1 MAEFGNNNVDLDIWV
16 LFHILKDN
24 LAVFEALGFPNS
36 GLNLRWEDVVIFI
49 FIKLLLMDISLR
61 WKGSHKSIISSL
73 EKDCILWTLLR
84 GGGARILVLLTRM
97 EYFFTTFPK
106 KT

>member
-1 MAEFGNNNVDLDIWV
+1 MAEFGNNLNIWV

-97 EYFFTTFPK
+97 E
-106 KT
+106 

>member
-97 EYFFTTFPK
+97 E
-106 KT
+106 

>member
-73 EKDCILWTLLR
+73 EKDCILWTLLP
-84 GGGARILVLLTRM
+84 GGGAI
-97 EYFFTTFPK
+97 FFTTFPK

>member
-49 FIKLLLMDISLR
+49 FIKLLLMEGVAQINNFLIGKRLYSMDTSAWGRGQNLGALNSDGIFFYNFS
-61 WKGSHKSIISSL
+61 K
-73 EKDCILWTLLR
+73 KDVTL
-84 GGGARILVLLTRM
+84 
-97 EYFFTTFPK
+97 
-106 KT
+106 

>member
-61 WKGSHKSIISSL
+61 WKGSHKSIKRLYSMDTSAWGRGQNLGALNSDGIFFYNFSK
-73 EKDCILWTLLR
+73 KDVTL
-84 GGGARILVLLTRM
+84 
-97 EYFFTTFPK
+97 
-106 KT
+106 

>member
-73 EKDCILWTLLR
+73 EKDCIFGHFCVGEGPESWCS
-84 GGGARILVLLTRM
+84 
-97 EYFFTTFPK
+97 
-106 KT
+106 

>member
-49 FIKLLLMDISLR
+49 FMGWARKIFIKFLLMDISLR

-97 EYFFTTFPK
+97 E
-106 KT
+106 

>member
-36 GLNLRWEDVVIFI
+36 GL
-49 FIKLLLMDISLR
+49 
-61 WKGSHKSIISSL
+61 
-73 EKDCILWTLLR
+73 TLFRAGPTAVSTVR
-84 GGGARILVLLTRM
+84 GGADLPPLG
-97 EYFFTTFPK
+97 F
-106 KT
+106 

>member
-1 MAEFGNNNVDLDIWV
+1 MAEFGKNLNIWV

-49 FIKLLLMDISLR
+49 FMGWGRKIFIKFLLMDISLR

-73 EKDCILWTLLR
+73 EKDCILWHFLKKKDTVINEATR
-84 GGGARILVLLTRM
+84 GILSQ
-97 EYFFTTFPK
+97 K
-106 KT
+106 